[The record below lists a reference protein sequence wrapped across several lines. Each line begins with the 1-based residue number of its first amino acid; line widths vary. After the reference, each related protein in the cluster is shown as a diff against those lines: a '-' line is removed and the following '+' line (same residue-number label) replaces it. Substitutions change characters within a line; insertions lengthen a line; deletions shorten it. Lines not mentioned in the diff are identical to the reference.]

1 MSTATGLKSHL
12 KKNRDRSSIM
22 ILEKSLKESLL
33 HRMRKNRDSQ
43 SLSTGLQKFPEL

>member
-12 KKNRDRSSIM
+12 KKNRDRSM

-33 HRMRKNRDSQ
+33 HRMRKNRKSQ